1 MRAPALAALAA
12 IGALAWGG
20 SNVWADGRCDLNNVV
35 GYHILF
41 GKPIDSYVQNGVT
54 LSSNGVGA
62 FPEYSPFG
70 FQGRFVYAR
79 LSYSW

>member
-1 MRAPALAALAA
+1 LL
-12 IGALAWGG
+12 
-20 SNVWADGRCDLNNVV
+20 
-35 GYHILF
+35 
-41 GKPIDSYVQNGVT
+41 NGVT

-79 LSYSW
+79 VSYSW